1 MIATI
6 NKNVNKKFDE
16 LTLKLTEIDRKV
28 FETTKLAEENKWQ
41 IDSVIQE
48 RDSLSTK
55 AVKLNS

>member
-28 FETTKLAEENKWQ
+28 FETTKLAEENK
-41 IDSVIQE
+41 
-48 RDSLSTK
+48 
-55 AVKLNS
+55 